1 MQLEAALERQRE
13 LMRFQLKDE
22 KYGDEMKNAKGLL
35 RTFRSNDQRERLY
48 LALALATFLGVVAY
62 IVWRRLGSRIAALV
76 GTFL

>member
-1 MQLEAALERQRE
+1 MSRVLDDGDAALNNVNTTY
-13 LMRFQLKDE
+13 E

-62 IVWRRLGSRIAALV
+62 IVWRSLGSRIAALV

>member
-1 MQLEAALERQRE
+1 MSRVLDDGDAALNNVNTTY
-13 LMRFQLKDE
+13 E